1 MLRHFALRILAL
13 RSPGLRRFAMRA
25 LVVRLLALQMAA
37 AATLAATVAAQEQ
50 AKVKELPD
58 APVPK
63 QQSAPQQREGAIH
76 STVGVL
82 GRRSIFFPDI
92 AASPGP
98 LSPFQKFE
106 IFAGQSIAPSRLLS
120 SAFSAGISQ
129 ADDSLSGYGQG
140 MSGYGKRFGSSLAT
154 AASDHFFGTFL
165 LASMLHDDPR
175 YFVTGHG
182 GVGHRVAYSL
192 SRLVVTRTDRGTL
205 AVNWPR
211 LIGPLAA
218 EVLANS
224 YLPAKE
230 QTGGKTAQR
239 FGVRIGF
246 IEAGNLAKEYWP
258 TIFRSLR
265 FTRLVPAPQTNPVE
279 PSRPA
284 PAGTPVKP
292 SASE

>member
-1 MLRHFALRILAL
+1 MFPRLLTI
-13 RSPGLRRFAMRA
+13 RFP
-25 LVVRLLALQMAA
+25 VVRLVALCLAGV
-37 AATLAATVAAQEQ
+37 ATVAAQEQ
-50 AKVKELPD
+50 AALKELPD

-63 QQSAPQQREGAIH
+63 QESAPQKHEGAIH
-76 STVGVL
+76 STIGIL

-98 LSPFQKFE
+98 LRPYQKFE

-120 SAFSAGISQ
+120 SALSSGISQ
-129 ADDSLSGYGQG
+129 ANDSLSGYGQG

-205 AVNWPR
+205 AINWPR

-239 FGVRIGF
+239 YGVRIGF

-265 FTRLVPAPQTNPVE
+265 FTRLVPPPKPNPQE
-279 PSRPA
+279 PSPPA

-292 SASE
+292 TGSD

>member
-1 MLRHFALRILAL
+1 
-13 RSPGLRRFAMRA
+13 
-25 LVVRLLALQMAA
+25 VRLFVLCLAVAA
-37 AATLAATVAAQEQ
+37 SAAAQEQ
-50 AKVKELPD
+50 AKVNELPD

-63 QQSAPQQREGAIH
+63 QESAAPKHEGAIH
-76 STVGVL
+76 STIGIL

-106 IFAGQSIAPSRLLS
+106 IFAGQSVAPSRLLS
-120 SAFSAGISQ
+120 SAVFAGISQ
-129 ADDSLSGYGQG
+129 ANDSLSGYGQG

-154 AASDHFFGTFL
+154 AASDHFIGSFL

-211 LIGPLAA
+211 IIGPLAA
-218 EVLANS
+218 ETLANS

-230 QTGGKTAQR
+230 QTGAKTLQR
-239 FGVRIGF
+239 YGIRIGF
-246 IEAGNLAKEYWP
+246 TEAGNLAKEYWP

-265 FTRLVPAPQTNPVE
+265 FTRLVPPPQPNPRE
-279 PSRPA
+279 PSPPA

-292 SASE
+292 TASD